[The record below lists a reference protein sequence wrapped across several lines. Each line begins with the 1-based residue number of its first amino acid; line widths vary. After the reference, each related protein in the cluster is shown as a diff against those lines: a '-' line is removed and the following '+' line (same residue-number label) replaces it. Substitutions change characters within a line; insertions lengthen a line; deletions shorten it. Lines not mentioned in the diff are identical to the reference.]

1 MDNKPFTEEG
11 YKEAI
16 EHFGSLA
23 KELEE
28 KNEELK
34 KELEKGYE
42 ERIKE
47 LPEDLREKYKLDEI
61 PEESEEENPEG
72 SEEENPEE
80 FDEEISQE
88 QFDYVMLEL
97 MYLDKFN
104 REPTDDNHDL
114 YPNGW
119 FEDPDYKKQF
129 EILAE
134 AIAENKKI
142 EETKGYGEL
151 HKGRCAK

>member
-28 KNEELK
+28 KNKELK

-47 LPEDLREKYKLDEI
+47 LPEDLREKYKLDEL
-61 PEESEEENPEG
+61 PEESE
-72 SEEENPEE
+72 
-80 FDEEISQE
+80 EEISQE